1 MKKVAMKKAA
11 MKKTAMKKV
20 MKKTMKSMK
29 KVMKTSKIARGK
41 LSKALVL
48 RGNKDKTVGGLTKD
62 KLTKSKRGK
71 VVSKK
76 ASTGSKKRFA
86 GNKAEAW
93 MKACKAAR
101 KALKIT
107 GFVAIGG
114 KTAQGKALYA
124 KAKAIQSKGN
134 A

>member
-1 MKKVAMKKAA
+1 M
-11 MKKTAMKKV
+11 KTAMKKTMKQV
-20 MKKTMKSMK
+20 MKA
-29 KVMKTSKIARGK
+29 SKIARGK
-41 LSKALVL
+41 LSKSLVL
-48 RGNKDKTVGGLTKD
+48 RGNKEKTVGGLTKD

-76 ASTGSKKRFA
+76 ASTGSKKRYA
-86 GNKAEAW
+86 GSKAEAW
-93 MKACKAAR
+93 IKACKAAR

-124 KAKAIQSKGN
+124 KAKAIQGS